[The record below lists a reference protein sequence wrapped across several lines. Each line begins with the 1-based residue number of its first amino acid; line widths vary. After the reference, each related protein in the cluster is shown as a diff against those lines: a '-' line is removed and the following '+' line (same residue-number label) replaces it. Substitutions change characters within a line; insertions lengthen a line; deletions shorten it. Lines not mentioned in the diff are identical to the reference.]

1 MHTFFVYLGCCL
13 FSDPDADDDGAGAL
27 RAVGHDS
34 SNDGAVA
41 RAADRKLMKKL
52 VAQRGKHISMWP
64 AQFFHLSVR
73 ALRNTLRNPFPFF
86 LHGVTAVVASVLIG
100 FTFQDIHSKD
110 NETAGTQDRF
120 GIMFFLC
127 LYLSLLS
134 LTSLPLWRD
143 DQQLFVSERGSGI
156 YSTSPYVMASML
168 FDVLPYRILPPL
180 AFALIAYPVID
191 LNDSPGH
198 QFTFFLI
205 LCATNLTTSMICML
219 IGVLT
224 SSNAAANAAGSLA
237 MLTSLLFCGFLLN
250 KKRIP
255 DGFEWILW
263 WSPGN
268 YAYEALVENEFQGL
282 DGLYITS
289 VLADEV
295 IRAGPFTGSNL
306 AHCFG
311 FEDRV
316 GTDVW
321 TLVIMAGV
329 YFTAVLI
336 VMELFIK
343 EKR

>member
-1 MHTFFVYLGCCL
+1 MMGRGGGGSGL
-13 FSDPDADDDGAGAL
+13 
-27 RAVGHDS
+27 
-34 SNDGAVA
+34 VA
-41 RAADRKLMKKL
+41 RASDRQLMKRL
-52 VAQRGKHISMWP
+52 VAERGKHVSLWP
-64 AQFFHLSVR
+64 TQFYYLSVR
-73 ALRNTLRNPFPFF
+73 ALRNTVRNPFPFF

-100 FTFQDIHSKD
+100 FTFENIHSKD
-110 NETAGTQDRF
+110 DKTAGTQDRF
-120 GIMFFLC
+120 GIMFFLL

-156 YSTSPYVMASML
+156 YGTSAYVMASML

-180 AFALIAYPVID
+180 AFALISYPLID
-191 LNDSPGH
+191 LNDTAGH
-198 QFTFFLI
+198 QFSFFLI
-205 LCATNLTTSMICML
+205 LCATNLTTSLICML

-255 DGFEWILW
+255 AGFEWILW

-268 YAYEALVENEFQGL
+268 YAYEALVENEFTGL
-282 DGLYITS
+282 EDLYITS

-295 IRAGPFTGSNL
+295 IRAGPFTGTNL

-316 GTDVW
+316 TSDVW
-321 TLVIMAGV
+321 TLLVMAGV
-329 YFTAVLI
+329 YFGAVMV